1 MRKKYWMLLLIMAAL
16 TFSGCSMHAVQD
28 LYCLPMRSEAYAN
41 LQAMISKAM
50 SGFEYSAPLSGDNQ
64 QTVQTA
70 DLDGD
75 GHPEYILFAKNNS
88 KKTLNIFVFAGDGE
102 TYELVDTISSAGSAF
117 DRVEYIQMDDQPG
130 VEMVVG
136 RQVSNQVVRSVS
148 VYSMTDGQ
156 MEQVMSTGYAEFITY
171 DMDNDQQTEL
181 FVLGPGDGTNGIG
194 MLYQME
200 HGTIERSMEV
210 NMSEST
216 DNIKRIMVSKLQ
228 SGIPAIYVA
237 SAVTDSSG
245 IITDVYAVVGGELKN
260 VSFSKDS
267 GTSVQT
273 MRNYYVYADDI
284 DGDGVLELPSLI
296 PTKNPQDQDIS
307 DSQYVIRWYALTE
320 NGSEVDKMY
329 TYHNYAGKWY
339 IRLDA
344 NMAERIFVTNK
355 GSSYEFSLWNEDLTE
370 YVSLM
375 TVYALTG
382 QKREEQAV
390 ADNRFVLYRGETV
403 IYAANVSIAYAELG
417 MTKETLTQSFG
428 LILEDWKT
436 GER

>member
-16 TFSGCSMHAVQD
+16 TFSGCSMHAVQE

-41 LQAMISKAM
+41 LQAMISKSMA
-50 SGFEYSAPLSGDNQ
+50 GFEYSAPLTGDNQ
-64 QTVQTA
+64 QTVQAA

-75 GHPEYILFAKNNS
+75 GQPEYILFAKNNS
-88 KKTLNIFVFAGDGE
+88 KKTLNIFVFAGNGE

-130 VEMVVG
+130 VELVVG

-148 VYSMTDGQ
+148 VYSMASGQ
-156 MEQVMSTGYAEFITY
+156 MEQVMSTGYAEFITC
-171 DMDNDQQTEL
+171 DMDNDQQIEL
-181 FVLGPGDGTNGIG
+181 FVLGPGNGTKGIG

-200 HGTIERSMEV
+200 NGTVERSKEV
-210 NMSEST
+210 NLSEST

-228 SGIPAIYVA
+228 GGMPAIYVA

-245 IITDVYAVVGGELKN
+245 IITDVYAVVGGELTN
-260 VSFSKDS
+260 VSFSNES

-284 DGDGVLELPSLI
+284 DKDGVLELPSLI
-296 PTKNPQDQDIS
+296 PTKNPQDQVGS

-320 NGSEVDKMY
+320 DGSEVDKMY

-344 NMAERIFVTNK
+344 NLAERIFVTNK
-355 GSSYEFSLWNEDLTE
+355 GSSYEFSLWNEEQTE
-370 YVSLM
+370 YKSLM

-390 ADNRFVLYRGETV
+390 ADNRFVLYRSETV
-403 IYAANVSIAYAELG
+403 IYAANLSIAYAELG
-417 MTKETLTQSFG
+417 MTKEALTQSFG